1 MIINIKVL
9 GVFEMKESIPKSV
22 IRNRRNKIK
31 EYTSEYNLTIEI
43 LADFFQVPLKAIES
57 DIEAIKVTDGNANF
71 ALQNEGLKTFCIY
84 FQKEKVR
91 CNVLNAVKSRTAEYG
106 PTQRDWAREGFWMKV
121 RQFGVDCKDMF
132 INVSNL
138 HQRSLLQHSY
148 SMLKIGYTMDDV
160 TKICSI
166 TKVDIAILLNEMK
179 NVHKVNLFEIW
190 AMEQYKNKKQRV
202 EIKDIVDAVCASKT
216 KLLRGDNYYYNK
228 KKRQNDLPP
237 SVYVPEVSKVER
249 NRRKEEAYELW
260 KTTKITQEELAA
272 KYKKSRVTIGNWI
285 REMKA
290 KNGELLNE
298 NHRRNTSVA
307 GRKKAD
313 EDKLKRKENCLEII
327 KPLISKGA
335 SITAMSKATGRC
347 RKNIKRYMK
356 EEGLWG
362 KYLEIRPELK
372 KYQ

>member
-1 MIINIKVL
+1 
-9 GVFEMKESIPKSV
+9 MKESIPSLILK
-22 IRNRRNKIK
+22 NRRNKIYK
-31 EYTSEYNLTIEI
+31 YASEYNLTIEI

-57 DIEAIKVTDGNANF
+57 DIEAIKATDGNANF
-71 ALQNEGLKTFCIY
+71 ALQKEGLNIFCIY

-91 CNVLNAVKSRTAEYG
+91 CDVLNEVKSRTVEYG
-106 PTQRDWAREGFWMKV
+106 PTQRDWAREGFWMEV
-121 RQFGVDCKDMF
+121 RQFGAGCKDMF
-132 INVSNL
+132 KDVSNL

-160 TKICSI
+160 TKICSL

-179 NVHKVNLFEIW
+179 NVHKVNLFENW
-190 AMEQYKNKKQRV
+190 AVEQYKNKKQRV

-237 SVYVPEVSKVER
+237 SVYVPEVSKAER
-249 NRRKEEAYELW
+249 NRRKEDAYEKW
-260 KTTKITQEELAA
+260 VSGETQQEIADYYEVD
-272 KYKKSRVTIGNWI
+272 RVTIGNWI
-285 REMKA
+285 REIKA
-290 KNGELLNE
+290 KNGELFSE
-298 NHRRNTSVA
+298 GYRRNTSEK
-307 GRKKAD
+307 GRTKSDSDKA
-313 EDKLKRKENCLEII
+313 ERRNACIKII

-356 EEGLWG
+356 EEGLWEE
-362 KYLEIRPELK
+362 YLEIRPELK